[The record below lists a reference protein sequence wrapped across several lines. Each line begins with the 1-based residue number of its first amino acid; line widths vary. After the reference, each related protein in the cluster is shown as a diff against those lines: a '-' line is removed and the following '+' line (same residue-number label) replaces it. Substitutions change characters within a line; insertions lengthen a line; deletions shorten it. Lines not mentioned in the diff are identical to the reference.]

1 MAYKSADEI
10 LQLIRPTVEIL
21 SIVRQKLNIKDRG
34 CLVLKKVDF

>member
-21 SIVRQKLNIKDRG
+21 WIVRQKLNIKDRG
-34 CLVLKKVDF
+34 E